1 VNIQNLFWYHYF
13 ALAGLLVCLITF
25 VFHFLK
31 LIRLGFPEDFSNK
44 IGDTKASIVYS
55 FTGALNPA
63 KKESAYLHLPTYTA
77 GLFYHFGTF
86 LTAFIFFSTLLGV
99 FYNGFIIKWA
109 FIIFLCLS
117 ALCGIGILIKRI
129 SLKKIRSFSTI
140 DDYVSNALVT
150 LFQIMTALLLLS
162 DKFSPLYF
170 ICSGILLIYMPVG
183 KLKHA
188 LYFFAA
194 RYQLGLFYGWRG
206 VWPIRRS
213 S

>member
-1 VNIQNLFWYHYF
+1 MNIQNLFWYHYF

-25 VFHFLK
+25 IFHFLK
-31 LIRLGFPEDFSNK
+31 LVRLGFPEDFSNK
-44 IGDTKASIVYS
+44 LGDPKVSIVYS
-55 FTGALNPA
+55 FTGALNPV
-63 KKESAYLHLPTYTA
+63 KKESAYLHLPTYIA
-77 GLFYHFGTF
+77 GLIYHFGTF
-86 LTAFIFFSTLLGV
+86 LAAFIFFSTLFGD
-99 FYNGFIIKWA
+99 FYNEFIKRA

-140 DDYVSNALVT
+140 DDYVSNVLVT
-150 LFQIMTALLLLS
+150 LFQITSALLLFS

-170 ICSGILLIYMPVG
+170 ICTGILLIYMPAG

-188 LYFFAA
+188 FYFFAA